1 MWPVSQ
7 DGDRRGTRLGVAFAL
22 SLVCHALALL
32 AAPGWRVESR
42 LAPPII
48 VTMVDRGSGHDGG
61 NGSDALAA
69 ATEPMTAPAPVVPV
83 AKKAAPRRVAPTR
96 RAVPGSR
103 AHASRTEATTALVA
117 AAASSVID
125 TGDGA
130 VARAGSG
137 AVGAGNDGGGLGSG
151 GHGNGGGAGSDGL
164 RVFCRDCPI
173 PDYPGRARRQ
183 GWQGTVDVALAIG
196 RDGAVEAARVG
207 RSSGYPTL
215 DEVALEVARQSR
227 FKVPAAGDGLRGQLR
242 YRFVLDE
249 TAARR

>member
-1 MWPVSQ
+1 
-7 DGDRRGTRLGVAFAL
+7 LGAAFAL
-22 SLVCHALALL
+22 SLLCHALALL
-32 AAPGWRVESR
+32 VAPGWRSESR

-69 ATEPMTAPAPVVPV
+69 APEPMTAPAPVVPV

-96 RAVPGSR
+96 RAVPGR
-103 AHASRTEATTALVA
+103 ASRTETTTALVA
-117 AAASSVID
+117 ADPSPVGAA
-125 TGDGA
+125 GDGA

-151 GHGNGGGAGSDGL
+151 GHGNGGGAGAGSDGL
-164 RVFCRDCPI
+164 RVFCRDCPT

-183 GWQGTVDVALAIG
+183 GWQGTVDVELAIG

-215 DEVALEVARQSR
+215 DEVALEVVRRSR
-227 FKVPAAGDGLRGQLR
+227 FVVPAGGNGLRGQLR